1 MTEAA
6 RDDPSEVVVFAL
18 FDIAAA
24 HRAWG
29 WWQFVVGRRRLRRV
43 AGLRFGKQLGSG
55 QSGGFGLKPSASI
68 QGLFAVFDDAA
79 SAEAFCGPDGLLQ
92 QWRLRAREHVC
103 LRLRT
108 CSARGSWDGTRLA
121 VTASA
126 PDEGPVVVAWT
137 RRATNNGA
145 QWLRWQSPPVRT
157 RAQWQEAWAQAAQ
170 WARTPG
176 DAERR
181 YEVALIPIDGW
192 QVFYYRGGS
201 WSNALSSAGTPQ
213 GTAPGVAQGADPSSA
228 IPEGIR
234 LQLTL
239 SPGGA
244 LSGQLV
250 RDWVSPLVGGRRT

>member
-1 MTEAA
+1 M
-6 RDDPSEVVVFAL
+6 
-18 FDIAAA
+18 
-24 HRAWG
+24 
-29 WWQFVVGRRRLRRV
+29 
-43 AGLRFGKQLGSG
+43 
-55 QSGGFGLKPSASI
+55 
-68 QGLFAVFDDAA
+68 
-79 SAEAFCGPDGLLQ
+79 
-92 QWRLRAREHVC
+92 
-103 LRLRT
+103 
-108 CSARGSWDGTRLA
+108 
-121 VTASA
+121 
-126 PDEGPVVVAWT
+126 
-137 RRATNNGA
+137 
-145 QWLRWQSPPVRT
+145 RT

-192 QVFYYRGGS
+192 QVFYYRGGA

-213 GTAPGVAQGADPSSA
+213 GAAPGVGQGADPSSA

-250 RDWVSPLVGGRRT
+250 RDWVSPFAGGRRT